1 MGRQMDREGLIA
13 RLHVK
18 YFAYNP
24 NALMDK
30 LQDMGLVS
38 DEAVTIDDCSDRDLI
53 RAYQQDIIRA

>member
-1 MGRQMDREGLIA
+1 MGGQMDREELIT
-13 RLHVK
+13 RLQFKFFVC
-18 YFAYNP
+18 NP

-30 LQDMGLVS
+30 LQDTGLVS